1 MLRGGPPGEI
11 AMKIDLK
18 DVDSAQISIGP
29 HYTSAK
35 PPKGDG
41 LCGGGRPP
49 PKKGKLKA
57 AAAPKPAEKPREYS
71 FTRAARP
78 SIPPSEMLTGME
90 IRLSNIR
97 IIENGVTA
105 MGPFGK
111 KANLY
116 MLSVAVDDLGGEPQ
130 SLTVKGFSDVMDGD
144 SLPVDSSVYYWKM
157 ARKGDR
163 TPGQIRLLASIVRSR
178 EALRDF
184 GNALVQLQKKDD
196 YRRVANMVVAAM
208 APGAAGAEQALVS
221 MANIIGSIL
230 GKLEDKPLY
239 TTSLSFTDIH
249 GDFDM
254 LGEHTTRHDTGYVEM
269 AVSLTVRDVGRA
281 PD

>member
-1 MLRGGPPGEI
+1 
-11 AMKIDLK
+11 
-18 DVDSAQISIGP
+18 
-29 HYTSAK
+29 
-35 PPKGDG
+35 
-41 LCGGGRPP
+41 
-49 PKKGKLKA
+49 
-57 AAAPKPAEKPREYS
+57 
-71 FTRAARP
+71 
-78 SIPPSEMLTGME
+78 MLTGME

-105 MGPFGK
+105 LGPFGK

-116 MLSVAVDDLGGEPQ
+116 LLSMAVDDLGGEPQ
-130 SLTVKGFSDVMDGD
+130 SLTVKGFAGVMDGD
-144 SLPVDSSVYYWKM
+144 RLPVDSSVYYWKM
-157 ARKGDR
+157 AQKGEK
-163 TPGQIRLLASIVRSR
+163 TPGQIRLLASIIRSR
-178 EALRDF
+178 EAIRDI

-196 YRRVANMVVAAM
+196 YQKLAKIVVAAM
-208 APGAAGAEQALVS
+208 APGAAGAEQALIS
-221 MANIIGSIL
+221 LANVIGSIL